1 MHARWRNDSG
11 LVPSCSSVPMPMASR
26 LRIRTWIC
34 WWSCRTEG
42 VGATNPFG
50 SEQRFRRLFRSTSS
64 CARRKCCGSEW
75 RWEIF
80 SCGRLLEKGRFSMT
94 PITREWVEKA
104 EGDYA
109 VVRRELRVRK
119 DPNYDGV
126 CFHSQQCVEKY
137 LKARLQEAVVAFPKT
152 HDLVELLRLLR
163 PLEPTWWTFWRKMR
177 ALTNYAVAVRYP

>member
-1 MHARWRNDSG
+1 
-11 LVPSCSSVPMPMASR
+11 
-26 LRIRTWIC
+26 
-34 WWSCRTEG
+34 
-42 VGATNPFG
+42 
-50 SEQRFRRLFRSTSS
+50 
-64 CARRKCCGSEW
+64 
-75 RWEIF
+75 
-80 SCGRLLEKGRFSMT
+80 MT

-177 ALTNYAVAVRYP
+177 ALTNYAVAVRYPGTFATRVQARRAFERCRELRKVARRALRLKP